1 MKEVLTMKKISIA
14 ELKRQVNGKRVKFV
28 TNGVCNQV
36 PFDKISEILE
46 KQQDMPYSI
55 VKFNTVDMLRMLED
69 GEISHCCIK
78 GVEAFMNNNGFAIV
92 SPWGTRINVM
102 VYQF

>member
-1 MKEVLTMKKISIA
+1 MKKNSIA

-55 VKFNTVDMLRMLED
+55 VRFNTVDMLRTLED

-92 SPWGTRINVM
+92 SPWGMRINVM